1 MIFHVSEIKISG
13 IVRQLKQ
20 LLELSLDISILHFS
34 PGLWVPPSCDYDPE
48 VHCDPPASDRGGDP
62 WHRIFP
68 VLIHCFLMRI
78 SRASQLSE
86 TSESV
91 FFKYKVY
98 K

>member
-20 LLELSLDISILHFS
+20 LLELSLDISILIS
-34 PGLWVPPSCDYDPE
+34 ASGSCDYDPE
-48 VHCDPPASDRGGDP
+48 VHCDPPASECGGDP

-68 VLIHCFLMRI
+68 VLTHCFLMRI